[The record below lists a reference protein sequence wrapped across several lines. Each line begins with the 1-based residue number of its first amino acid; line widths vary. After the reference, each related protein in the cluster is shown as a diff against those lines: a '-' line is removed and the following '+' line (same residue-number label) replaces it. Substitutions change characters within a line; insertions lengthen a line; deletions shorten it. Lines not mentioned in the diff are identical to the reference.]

1 MKKQNR
7 SAWLSLTLVYIF
19 GALLI
24 VLAFTAPLLVRTYI
38 ELTVRPETMFLPVTT
53 AFYMIFPLAAATLV
67 ALARLLRRIL
77 RGEVFVSA
85 NVAALRL
92 ISYLLY
98 AAALVLFVAGFFYG
112 PFFILTAAA
121 AFIATV
127 VRVVKNCFDAA
138 VLLKDENELTI

>member
-38 ELTVRPETMFLPVTT
+38 ELTARPETMFLPVTT
-53 AFYMIFPLAAATLV
+53 AFYVIFPLAAATIV

-85 NVAALRL
+85 NVASLRL

-98 AAALVLFVAGFFYG
+98 AAALVFLVAGFFYG

>member
-38 ELTVRPETMFLPVTT
+38 ELTARPETMFLPVTT
-53 AFYMIFPLAAATLV
+53 AFYVIFPLAAATLV

-98 AAALVLFVAGFFYG
+98 AATLVFLVAGFFYG
-112 PFFILTAAA
+112 PFLILTAAA

>member
-38 ELTVRPETMFLPVTT
+38 ELTARPETMFLPVTT
-53 AFYMIFPLAAATLV
+53 AFYAIFPLAAATIV

>member
-38 ELTVRPETMFLPVTT
+38 ELTARPETMFLPVTT
-53 AFYMIFPLAAATLV
+53 AFYAMLPFAAATLV
-67 ALARLLRRIL
+67 ALARLLHRIL

-112 PFFILTAAA
+112 TFFILTAAA

>member
-38 ELTVRPETMFLPVTT
+38 ELTARPETMFLPVTT
-53 AFYMIFPLAAATLV
+53 AFYAIFPLAAATLV

-77 RGEVFVSA
+77 RGEVFVCA
-85 NVAALRL
+85 NVASLRL

-98 AAALVLFVAGFFYG
+98 AAALVFLVAGFFYG

>member
-7 SAWLSLTLVYIF
+7 SAWLSLILVYIF

-24 VLAFTAPLLVRTYI
+24 FLAFTAPMLVRKYI
-38 ELTVRPETMFLPVTT
+38 ELTFRPETMFLPVTT
-53 AFYMIFPLAAATLV
+53 AFYAIFPLAAATLV
-67 ALARLLRRIL
+67 ALSRLLRRIL

-98 AAALVLFVAGFFYG
+98 AAALVFFVAGFFYS

-121 AFIATV
+121 AFVATV

>member
-38 ELTVRPETMFLPVTT
+38 ELTARPETMFLPVTT
-53 AFYMIFPLAAATLV
+53 AFYVIFPLAAATLV

-112 PFFILTAAA
+112 PLFILTAAA

>member
-38 ELTVRPETMFLPVTT
+38 ELTARPETMFLPVTT
-53 AFYMIFPLAAATLV
+53 AFYAIFPLAAATLV

-77 RGEVFVSA
+77 RGEVFVCA
-85 NVAALRL
+85 NVASLRL

-98 AAALVLFVAGFFYG
+98 AATLVLFVAGFFYG
-112 PFFILTAAA
+112 PLFILTAAA

>member
-53 AFYMIFPLAAATLV
+53 AFYAIFPLAAATLV
-67 ALARLLRRIL
+67 TLARLLRRIL
-77 RGEVFVSA
+77 RGEVFVCA
-85 NVAALRL
+85 NVASLRL

-98 AAALVLFVAGFFYG
+98 AAALVFLVAGFFYG